1 MEESANKIALIVPI
15 YHQGGYIPK
24 IIKGIEK
31 QSVIPS
37 VVYFMLDRP
46 TDAEKSHIEDEVK
59 KSELNIKVF
68 AISDPPNYIGNED
81 TKELFLTPYI
91 RNIGVNEALKDN
103 CDMFVFID
111 GDCIPQSSLI
121 ESHVNAGNGK
131 VPVLSV
137 GRRREKE
144 FRWKD
149 QREYKSEFV
158 HLNLFRKGNFI
169 VSSTDFLRRSLIV
182 WSCNIALNLKAV
194 NLIRNFNQRYYNR
207 KEVFSSEFVGKW
219 GGEDSFLG
227 VQAWH
232 CRIFIVMIGNESSGV
247 EHIDHPRPENK
258 YNINHMDFF
267 LKQIEILRRKMT
279 INPLNMDFFAQ
290 Y

>member
-1 MEESANKIALIVPI
+1 MNKIALIVPI

-46 TDAEKSHIEDEVK
+46 TDAEKLHIEEEVK

-68 AISDPPNYIGNED
+68 SISDPPNYIGNED
-81 TKELFLTPYI
+81 TKELFLTPHV
-91 RNIGVNEALKDN
+91 RNMGINEALKDN

-111 GDCIPQSSLI
+111 GDCIPQPSLI
-121 ESHVNAGNGK
+121 ESHANSGNGN
-131 VPVLSV
+131 VPVLSI

-149 QREYKSEFV
+149 QREYKAEFV
-158 HLNLFRKGNFI
+158 HLKLFRKGNFI
-169 VSSTDFLRRSLIV
+169 VSNTDLLRRSLIV
-182 WSCNIALNLKAV
+182 WSCNIALNLKAL
-194 NLIRNFNQRYYNR
+194 NLIQNFNQRYYNR
-207 KEVFSSEFVGKW
+207 KEVFSGEFVGKW
-219 GGEDSFLG
+219 GGEDGFLG